1 MIENVEKSWFWIL
14 TNRKM
19 FQCWPTLTE
28 TWIQSLNLP
37 CQRVQ
42 KSIDHAQPC
51 SMDSIIYLADVQK
64 HAKLVL
70 LIQNVVFCEEQA
82 ISPLIF
88 NMVDVKRSWC
98 QTNELSYALVILARH
113 VPGKFLIYMEGPG
126 IKWNFWWF
134 HGLRNMSSKFIW
146 HKVKCFFICSY
157 DGEKIYDEESS
168 THEHRYSRLTSYRG
182 EPFAVGHYH
191 NSGSEHNKVE
201 LMTLDSKKWKDMPNY
216 PTHRA

>member
-1 MIENVEKSWFWIL
+1 
-14 TNRKM
+14 M

-28 TWIQSLNLP
+28 TWTQSLNSP
-37 CQRVQ
+37 CQRVP
-42 KSIDHAQPC
+42 KSIDHARPC
-51 SMDSIIYLADVQK
+51 YMDSIIYLADVKK

-70 LIQNVVFCEEQA
+70 LIQNDVFYEEQA

-98 QTNELSYALVILARH
+98 QTNELFYALVILARH
-113 VPGKFLIYMEGPG
+113 VPG
-126 IKWNFWWF
+126 N
-134 HGLRNMSSKFIW
+134 LRNTIPKFIW
-146 HKVKCFFICSY
+146 HRVKCFLICSY
-157 DGEKIYDEESS
+157 DGEKIFDEERS